1 MNLRPGIAVQSR
13 AKGLWLFSAARAS
26 AAAWGGAISWLACAE
41 ARVLTLC
48 SPETELGFCFRIGIC
63 GVF

>member
-1 MNLRPGIAVQSR
+1 MTAVVARLVEEVVLLLSS
-13 AKGLWLFSAARAS
+13 LAARAS
-26 AAAWGGAISWLACAE
+26 AAAWGGAISWLACAA
-41 ARVLTLC
+41 ARVLALC